1 MRDAH
6 RMKERFDLSLDN
18 RQVVSLLIGGLIVLG
33 AVFVLGVV
41 VGKKLAG
48 SAETRQ
54 ADDILSALD
63 RKAERPA
70 PAAAEVPL
78 TFQDELTKKHPD
90 TPSAPARAT
99 EPKPVASRAE
109 IDAPSLSAPSAHFSG
124 SSPGGNGG
132 GAAALRDL
140 PGVADKGPTDPSRDL
155 TIDPENGAAT
165 APRDLT
171 VGAEKRDAAAARDVT
186 GRTEKEKGTA
196 TAPRDL
202 TLGAEKRNAVA
213 ARDLPAGAGK
223 VKQAA
228 VATRAAQREGVKDAV
243 VRSTPARP
251 PQGAVTGGA
260 FTLQLSSTQNREEAD
275 RFVAKLRD
283 RGYAPY
289 VLKAE
294 VPGRGTW
301 YRIRMGSFPTKE
313 AAQRYLADFKRETQ
327 LQAFVATSK

>member
-6 RMKERFDLSLDN
+6 RMKERLDLSLDN

-90 TPSAPARAT
+90 TPSAPARAA
-99 EPKPVASRAE
+99 EPKPVPSHAE
-109 IDAPSLSAPSAHFSG
+109 IDLPSLSAPSAQLPE
-124 SSPGGNGG
+124 SPGGNGG

-140 PGVADKGPTDPSRDL
+140 PGVADKGPTQPSRDL
-155 TIDPENGAAT
+155 TIDTENGAAT
-165 APRDLT
+165 APRDLAAS
-171 VGAEKRDAAAARDVT
+171 AEKRDAAAARDVT
-186 GRTEKEKGTA
+186 ARTEKEKGTA

-202 TLGAEKRNAVA
+202 TFGAEKRDAVP

-228 VATRAAQREGVKDAV
+228 VATRAAQREAVKDTV

-301 YRIRMGSFPTKE
+301 YRVRMGSFPTKE

>member
-18 RQVVSLLIGGLIVLG
+18 RQVVSLLIGGLVVLG

-48 SAETRQ
+48 SAETRH

-63 RKAERPA
+63 RKAEQPA
-70 PAAAEVPL
+70 PPTPEVPL

-90 TPSAPARAT
+90 APTVPPPARAGESKPAASHPSEGSASSAT
-99 EPKPVASRAE
+99 SAAVHQAESGPVANE
-109 IDAPSLSAPSAHFSG
+109 
-124 SSPGGNGG
+124 G

-140 PGVADKGPTDPSRDL
+140 PGIEEEKRPSAASRDL
-155 TIDPENGAAT
+155 TAGSEKEEAVVPATERSAAPASRDVTTAPEKRVAAPPRNAT
-165 APRDLT
+165 A
-171 VGAEKRDAAAARDVT
+171 GAEKRVR
-186 GRTEKEKGTA
+186 
-196 TAPRDL
+196 
-202 TLGAEKRNAVA
+202 VA
-213 ARDLPAGAGK
+213 SRDLPAGAGK

-228 VATRAAQREGVKDAV
+228 VPTRAAQREGAIKDTE
-243 VRSTPARP
+243 VRAAPARP

-260 FTLQLSSTQNREEAD
+260 FTLQLSSTQSHEEAD
-275 RFVAKLRD
+275 RFAAKLRD

-289 VLKAE
+289 IVKAE

-301 YRIRMGSFPTKE
+301 YRVRMGSFATKA
-313 AAQRYLADFKRETQ
+313 AAQHYLADFKRETQ
-327 LQAFVATSK
+327 LQAIVAPSK